1 MHMIKPQTNNRY
13 KSAMIPAL
21 LTGMITNLYI
31 SGIFIYIR
39 EFIAIIPSITGLFIF
54 LSCFWLLKS
63 DKINAKSS
71 FLIGGYVVA
80 IEVSIHTYF
89 IGWNSGCFY
98 FLFLLPTVFLLN
110 TNWKIWI
117 TIVFNGSIITLLV
130 LLWYIFQDGRSLYFI
145 ESNTETIINLIN
157 LTSTGL
163 IIIVIMIYF
172 SRTINKK
179 DEALVVVNEALEKQN
194 KEIFS
199 QHQYQQILL
208 KEIHHRVKN
217 NLQII
222 SSLLSLQSNAIED
235 KDVSQVLD
243 ESRRRIEAIA
253 LIHQKLYQENKIDR
267 VDFKSYLMEIMHS
280 QQQVNS
286 NLKCEV
292 TANEVSFKLDI
303 AVPLG
308 LIISEMIVNSVKHA
322 FKEIEH
328 PELKV
333 HLIRNN
339 QTVEL
344 IVQDNGIGLPENFSL
359 EQPVSLGSEII
370 QALTDQIE
378 AEIKYENDNGAK
390 FTIKFQD

>member
-1 MHMIKPQTNNRY
+1 MTEPHNHTRY

-21 LTGMITNLYI
+21 LTGIVTNIYI
-31 SGIFIYIR
+31 SSIFVYIGAY
-39 EFIAIIPSITGLFIF
+39 IAIISPMIGLFVFVI
-54 LSCFWLLKS
+54 CFFLLKS
-63 DKINAKSS
+63 DKIQAKEA
-71 FLIGGYVVA
+71 FLIGGYIVA

-89 IGWNSGCFY
+89 IGWNTGCFY

-117 TIVFNGSIITLLV
+117 TIVFNGSIITLFV
-130 LLWYIFQDGRSLYFI
+130 LLRNIFQDGYSLYPVDP
-145 ESNTETIINLIN
+145 NTEAIINFMNI
-157 LTSTGL
+157 TGTGL
-163 IIIVIMIYF
+163 IIIVVMIYF

-179 DEALVVVNEALEKQN
+179 DEALVIVNEALEKQN

-222 SSLLSLQSNAIED
+222 SSLLSLQSNAID
-235 KDVSQVLD
+235 NKDVSQVLD

-253 LIHQKLYQENKIDR
+253 LIHEKLYQGDKIDR
-267 VDFKSYLMEIMHS
+267 VDFKSYLMEIMRS
-280 QQQVNS
+280 QQKINS

-292 TANEVSFKLDI
+292 TSSEVAFKLDI

-322 FKEIEH
+322 FKGIEN

-333 HLIRNN
+333 ELNNNN
-339 QTVEL
+339 QTIEL
-344 IVQDNGIGLPENFSL
+344 IVQDNGIGLPESFSL
-359 EQPVSLGSEII
+359 EQPVSLGTEII

-390 FTIKFQD
+390 FTIVFQE

>member
-1 MHMIKPQTNNRY
+1 MTEPLTHDRY
-13 KSAMIPAL
+13 KLAMIPSFWM
-21 LTGMITNLYI
+21 GIITNIYISCIFLYI
-31 SGIFIYIR
+31 GAYG
-39 EFIAIIPSITGLFIF
+39 AIICPVVALIVFAICF
-54 LSCFWLLKS
+54 LLLLS
-63 DKINAKSS
+63 DKIKAKHS
-71 FLIGGYVVA
+71 FLIAAYVTA
-80 IEVSIHTYF
+80 IEVCINTYF
-89 IGWNSGCFY
+89 IGWDTGFFY

-110 TNWKIWI
+110 TDWKIWV
-117 TIVFNGSIITLLV
+117 TLAFNGSIIILLV
-130 LLWYIFQDGRSLYFI
+130 LLWYIFHDGYSLFRI
-145 ESNTETIINLIN
+145 DPNTMTIINLMNI
-157 LTSTGL
+157 TSTVF
-163 IIIVIMIYF
+163 IIIVVMIYF

-179 DEALVVVNEALEKQN
+179 DEALVIVNEALEKQN

-222 SSLLSLQSNAIED
+222 SSLLSLQSNAIEN

-253 LIHQKLYQENKIDR
+253 LIHEKLYQGDKIDR
-267 VDFKSYLMEIMHS
+267 VDFKSYLMEIMLS
-280 QQQVNS
+280 QQKVNP
-286 NLKCEV
+286 NLQCEV
-292 TANEVSFKLDI
+292 ISKEVAFKLDI

-322 FKEIEH
+322 FKGIEN

-333 HLIRNN
+333 ELKKDN
-339 QTVEL
+339 QTIEL

-390 FTIKFQD
+390 FTIVFQE

>member
-1 MHMIKPQTNNRY
+1 MIETNNRY

-21 LTGMITNLYI
+21 LTGMVTNLYI
-31 SGIFIYIR
+31 SGIFIYIG
-39 EFIAIIPSITGLFIF
+39 EFIAIIPSIAGLFIF
-54 LSCFWLLKS
+54 LTCFQLLKS
-63 DKINAKSS
+63 SKINAKNS
-71 FLIGGYVVA
+71 FLLGGYVVA
-80 IEVSIHTYF
+80 IEVSIHTYL
-89 IGWNSGCFY
+89 IGWDSGCFY

-130 LLWYIFQDGRSLYFI
+130 LLWYLFQDGHSLYFI

-179 DEALVVVNEALEKQN
+179 DEALMVVNEALGKQN

-235 KDVSQVLD
+235 NDVSQVLD

-253 LIHQKLYQENKIDR
+253 LIHQKLYQGDKIDR
-267 VDFKSYLMEIMHS
+267 VDFKSYLMEIMRS
-280 QQQVNS
+280 QQKVNPD
-286 NLKCEV
+286 LKCEI
-292 TANEVSFKLDI
+292 TAKEVAFKLDI

-322 FKEIEH
+322 FKEIEN

-333 HLIRNN
+333 DLKKNK
-339 QTVEL
+339 QTIEL
-344 IVQDNGIGLPENFSL
+344 IIQDNGIGLPENFSL
-359 EQPVSLGSEII
+359 EQPISLGTEII
-370 QALTDQIE
+370 QALTTQIE

>member
-1 MHMIKPQTNNRY
+1 MTDPLTHDRY

-31 SGIFIYIR
+31 SGIFIYIG
-39 EFIAIIPSITGLFIF
+39 EFIAIIPSIAGLFVF
-54 LSCFWLLKS
+54 LICFWLLKA
-63 DKINAKSS
+63 DKINAKNS
-71 FLIGGYVVA
+71 FLLGGYVVA
-80 IEVSIHTYF
+80 IEVSIHTYL
-89 IGWNSGCFY
+89 IGWDSGCFY

-117 TIVFNGSIITLLV
+117 TIVFNGSIITLFV
-130 LLWYIFQDGRSLYFI
+130 LLWYIFQDSDPLYPI
-145 ESNTETIINLIN
+145 DSNTEIFISLIN
-157 LTSTGL
+157 LTGTGL

-179 DEALVVVNEALEKQN
+179 DEALVIVNEALEKQN

-222 SSLLSLQSNAIED
+222 SSLLSLQSNAID
-235 KDVSQVLD
+235 NKDVSQVLD

-253 LIHQKLYQENKIDR
+253 LIHEKLYQGDKIDR
-267 VDFKSYLMEIMHS
+267 VDFKSYLMEIMRS
-280 QQQVNS
+280 QQKINS

-292 TANEVSFKLDI
+292 TSSEVAFKLDI

-322 FKEIEH
+322 FKGIEN

-333 HLIRNN
+333 ELNNNN
-339 QTVEL
+339 QTIEL

-359 EQPVSLGSEII
+359 EQPVSLGTEII

-390 FTIKFQD
+390 FTIVFQE

>member
-1 MHMIKPQTNNRY
+1 MLDTNNRY

-21 LTGMITNLYI
+21 LTGMITNIYV
-31 SGIFIYIR
+31 SGIFIYLR
-39 EFIAIIPSITGLFIF
+39 EFIAIISPISGLFIF
-54 LSCFWLLKS
+54 LICFWLLKS
-63 DKINAKSS
+63 DKINAKTS

-80 IEVSIHTYF
+80 IEVSIHTYL
-89 IGWNSGCFY
+89 IGWDSGCFY

-110 TNWKIWI
+110 ANWKMWI

-130 LLWYIFQDGRSLYFI
+130 LLWCIFQDGRSLYCI

-157 LTSTGL
+157 LTSTGS

-179 DEALVVVNEALEKQN
+179 DEALMVVNEALGNQN

-199 QHQYQQILL
+199 QHQYQKILL

-222 SSLLSLQSNAIED
+222 SSLLSLQSNAIDD
-235 KDVSQVLD
+235 KEVAEVLN

-253 LIHQKLYQENKIDR
+253 LIHQKLYQGDKIDR
-267 VDFKSYLMEIMHS
+267 VDFKSYLMEIMRS
-280 QQQVNS
+280 QQKINP
-286 NLKCEV
+286 NLKYEV
-292 TANEVSFKLDI
+292 TANEVAFKLDI

-322 FKEIEH
+322 FKGIEN

-333 HLIRNN
+333 DLNNNN
-339 QTVEL
+339 QTIEI
-344 IVQDNGIGLPENFSL
+344 IVKDNGIGLPENFSL
-359 EQPVSLGSEII
+359 EQPISLGTEII
-370 QALTDQIE
+370 QALTAQIE

-390 FTIKFQD
+390 FTIVFQD

>member
-1 MHMIKPQTNNRY
+1 MTDTNNRY

-21 LTGMITNLYI
+21 LTGMITNLYV
-31 SGIFIYIR
+31 SGIFIYIG
-39 EFIAIIPSITGLFIF
+39 ELIAIISPISGFFIF
-54 LSCFWLLKS
+54 IICFWLLKS
-63 DKINAKSS
+63 DKINAKNS

-80 IEVSIHTYF
+80 IEVSIHTF
-89 IGWNSGCFY
+89 LVGWNTGHFY

-117 TIVFNGSIITLLV
+117 TIVINGSIITLLV
-130 LLWYIFQDGRSLYFI
+130 LLWWIFQDGHSLYCI
-145 ESNTETIINLIN
+145 ESSTETIINLIN
-157 LTSTGL
+157 LASTGS

-179 DEALVVVNEALEKQN
+179 DEALMLVNEALGKQN

-199 QHQYQQILL
+199 QHQYQKILL

-222 SSLLSLQSNAIED
+222 SSLLSLQSNAIEN

-253 LIHQKLYQENKIDR
+253 LIHEKLYQGVKIDR
-267 VDFKSYLMEIMHS
+267 VDFRSYLMEIMRS
-280 QQQVNS
+280 QQKVNPNIQCEVNS
-286 NLKCEV
+286 KEV
-292 TANEVSFKLDI
+292 AFKLDI

-308 LIISEMIVNSVKHA
+308 LIISEMVVNSVKHA

-333 HLIRNN
+333 ELKKDN
-339 QTVEL
+339 QTIEL

-378 AEIKYENDNGAK
+378 AEIKHENDNGAK
-390 FTIKFQD
+390 FTIVFKE

>member
-1 MHMIKPQTNNRY
+1 MTEPLTHDRY
-13 KSAMIPAL
+13 KLAMIPAL
-21 LTGMITNLYI
+21 LTGIVTNIYI
-31 SGIFIYIR
+31 SSIFVYIGAYT
-39 EFIAIIPSITGLFIF
+39 AIISPMIGLLVFVI
-54 LSCFWLLKS
+54 CFFLLKS
-63 DKINAKSS
+63 DKIQAKES
-71 FLIGGYVVA
+71 FLIGGYIVA

-89 IGWNSGCFY
+89 IGWNAGCFY

-130 LLWYIFQDGRSLYFI
+130 LLWYIFNDGYSLYHI
-145 ESNTETIINLIN
+145 DSNTETIINLIN
-157 LTSTGL
+157 INGTLL
-163 IIIVIMIYF
+163 IIIVVMIYF
-172 SRTINKK
+172 SRTVNKK
-179 DEALVVVNEALEKQN
+179 DEALVIVNEALEKQN

-222 SSLLSLQSNAIED
+222 SSLLSLQSKAINDEN
-235 KDVSQVLD
+235 VTEVLN
-243 ESRRRIEAIA
+243 ESRKRIEAIA
-253 LIHQKLYQENKIDR
+253 MVHQKLYQGDKIDR
-267 VDFKSYLMEIMHS
+267 VDFKSYLMEIMSS
-280 QQQVNS
+280 QQKINPY
-286 NLKCEV
+286 LKCEV
-292 TANEVSFKLDI
+292 ISNEVDFKLDI

-322 FKEIEH
+322 FKGIEN

-333 HLIRNN
+333 ELNN
-339 QTVEL
+339 NGQTIEL

-359 EQPVSLGSEII
+359 EQPVSLGTEII

-390 FTIKFQD
+390 FTIVFQE

>member
-1 MHMIKPQTNNRY
+1 
-13 KSAMIPAL
+13 MIPAL
-21 LTGMITNLYI
+21 LTGMITNLYV
-31 SGIFIYIR
+31 SGIFIYIG
-39 EFIAIIPSITGLFIF
+39 ELIAIISPISGFFIF
-54 LSCFWLLKS
+54 IICFWLLKS
-63 DKINAKSS
+63 DKINAKNS

-80 IEVSIHTYF
+80 IEVSIHTF
-89 IGWNSGCFY
+89 LVGWNTGHFY

-130 LLWYIFQDGRSLYFI
+130 LLWWIFQDGHSLYCI
-145 ESNTETIINLIN
+145 ESSTETIINLIN
-157 LTSTGL
+157 LASTGS

-179 DEALVVVNEALEKQN
+179 DEALMVVNEALGKQN

-199 QHQYQQILL
+199 QHQYQKILL

-235 KDVSQVLD
+235 KEVTEVLN

-267 VDFKSYLMEIMHS
+267 VDFKSYLMEIMRS
-280 QQQVNS
+280 QQKINP

-292 TANEVSFKLDI
+292 TSNEVAFKLDI

-322 FKEIEH
+322 FKGIEN

-333 HLIRNN
+333 DLNN
-339 QTVEL
+339 NSQTIEL
-344 IVQDNGIGLPENFSL
+344 IVKDNGVGLPENFSL
-359 EQPVSLGSEII
+359 EQPISLGTEII
-370 QALTDQIE
+370 QALTTQIE

-390 FTIKFQD
+390 FTIVFKE

>member
-31 SGIFIYIR
+31 SGIFIYIG
-39 EFIAIIPSITGLFIF
+39 EFIAIIPSIAGLFIF
-54 LSCFWLLKS
+54 LTCFWLLKS
-63 DKINAKSS
+63 GKINAKSS

-80 IEVSIHTYF
+80 IEVSIHTYL
-89 IGWNSGCFY
+89 IGWDSGCFY

-117 TIVFNGSIITLLV
+117 TIVFNGSIIILLV
-130 LLWYIFQDGRSLYFI
+130 LLWYLFQDGRSLYFI

-179 DEALVVVNEALEKQN
+179 DEALVIANQFLEKQN

-199 QHQYQQILL
+199 QHQYQQILI

-222 SSLLSLQSNAIED
+222 SSLLSLQSNAINDEN
-235 KDVSQVLD
+235 VTEVLN
-243 ESRRRIEAIA
+243 ESRKRIEAIA
-253 LIHQKLYQENKIDR
+253 MVHQKLYQGDKIDR
-267 VDFKSYLMEIMHS
+267 VDFKSYLMEIMSS
-280 QQQVNS
+280 QQKINPY
-286 NLKCEV
+286 LKCEV
-292 TANEVSFKLDI
+292 ISNEVDFKLDI

-322 FKEIEH
+322 FKGIEN

-333 HLIRNN
+333 ELKNN
-339 QTVEL
+339 NETIEL
-344 IVQDNGIGLPENFSL
+344 IVQDNGIGLPESFSL
-359 EQPVSLGSEII
+359 EQPVSLGTEII

-390 FTIKFQD
+390 FTIVFQE

>member
-1 MHMIKPQTNNRY
+1 
-13 KSAMIPAL
+13 MIPAL
-21 LTGMITNLYI
+21 LTGIFTNIYI
-31 SGIFIYIR
+31 SSIFVYIGAHS
-39 EFIAIIPSITGLFIF
+39 AIICPVAGLFVFVICF
-54 LSCFWLLKS
+54 LLLKS
-63 DKINAKSS
+63 DKLTPKHS

-80 IEVSIHTYF
+80 IEVFIHTYF
-89 IGWNSGCFY
+89 IGWDTGFFY

-110 TNWKIWI
+110 SNWKIWI
-117 TIVFNGSIITLLV
+117 TIVFNGSIITIFLL
-130 LLWYIFQDGRSLYFI
+130 LRYIFKNGDPLYPI
-145 ESNTETIINLIN
+145 DSNTETIINLMNI
-157 LTSTGL
+157 TSTGL
-163 IIIVIMIYF
+163 IIIVVMVYF

-179 DEALVVVNEALEKQN
+179 DEALVIANQFLEKQN

-199 QHQYQQILL
+199 QHQYQQILI

-222 SSLLSLQSNAIED
+222 SSLLSLQQKAID
-235 KDVSQVLD
+235 NKDVSYVLD

-253 LIHQKLYQENKIDR
+253 LIHQKLYQENKMDR
-267 VDFKSYLMEIMHS
+267 VDFKSYLLEIMSS
-280 QQQVNS
+280 QQKVNP

-292 TANEVSFKLDI
+292 TSNEVSFKLDI

-390 FTIKFQD
+390 FTIVFQE

>member
-1 MHMIKPQTNNRY
+1 MTEPLTHDRY

-21 LTGMITNLYI
+21 LTGIVTNIYI
-31 SGIFIYIR
+31 SSIFVYIGAYS
-39 EFIAIIPSITGLFIF
+39 AIISPMIGLFVFVI
-54 LSCFWLLKS
+54 CFFLLKS
-63 DKINAKSS
+63 DKIQAKES
-71 FLIGGYVVA
+71 FLIGGYIVA

-89 IGWNSGCFY
+89 IGWNTGCFY

-130 LLWYIFQDGRSLYFI
+130 LLWYIFHDGYSLYPI
-145 ESNTETIINLIN
+145 DSNTERIINLMNIN
-157 LTSTGL
+157 GTVL
-163 IIIVIMIYF
+163 IIIVVMIYF

-179 DEALVVVNEALEKQN
+179 DEALVIANQSLEKQN
-194 KEIFS
+194 KEIYS

-222 SSLLSLQSNAIED
+222 SSLLSLQSKAIDDEN
-235 KDVSQVLD
+235 VTEVLN
-243 ESRRRIEAIA
+243 ESRIRIEAIA
-253 LIHQKLYQENKIDR
+253 LIHQNLYQGNKIDR
-267 VDFKSYLMEIMHS
+267 VDFKSYLMEIMSS
-280 QQQVNS
+280 QQKVNS

-292 TANEVSFKLDI
+292 TSNEVAFKLDI

-308 LIISEMIVNSVKHA
+308 LIISEMIMNSVKHA
-322 FKEIEH
+322 FIGIEK

-333 HLIRNN
+333 ALKKNN
-339 QTVEL
+339 ETIEL
-344 IVQDNGIGLPENFSL
+344 MGQDNGIGLPENFSL
-359 EQPVSLGSEII
+359 ELPVSLGTVII
-370 QALTDQIE
+370 QALTNQIE

-390 FTIKFQD
+390 FTIVFQE

>member
-1 MHMIKPQTNNRY
+1 MTDPLTHDRY

-31 SGIFIYIR
+31 SGIFIYIG
-39 EFIAIIPSITGLFIF
+39 EFIAIIPSIAGLFVF
-54 LSCFWLLKS
+54 LICFWLLKA
-63 DKINAKSS
+63 DKINAKNS
-71 FLIGGYVVA
+71 FLLGGYVVA
-80 IEVSIHTYF
+80 IEVSIHTYL
-89 IGWNSGCFY
+89 IGWDSGCFY

-117 TIVFNGSIITLLV
+117 TIVFNGSIITLFV
-130 LLWYIFQDGRSLYFI
+130 LLWYIFQDSDPLYPI
-145 ESNTETIINLIN
+145 DSNTEIFISLIN
-157 LTSTGL
+157 LTGTGL

-179 DEALVVVNEALEKQN
+179 DEALVIVNEALEKQN

-222 SSLLSLQSNAIED
+222 SSLLSLQSNAID
-235 KDVSQVLD
+235 NKDVSQVLD

-253 LIHQKLYQENKIDR
+253 LIHEKLYQGDKIDR
-267 VDFKSYLMEIMHS
+267 VDFKSYLMEIMRS
-280 QQQVNS
+280 QQKINS

-292 TANEVSFKLDI
+292 TSSEVAFKLDI

-322 FKEIEH
+322 FKGIEN

-333 HLIRNN
+333 ELNN
-339 QTVEL
+339 NGQTIEL

-359 EQPVSLGSEII
+359 EQPVSLGTEII

-390 FTIKFQD
+390 FTIVFQE

>member
-1 MHMIKPQTNNRY
+1 
-13 KSAMIPAL
+13 MIPAL
-21 LTGMITNLYI
+21 LTGIVTNIYI
-31 SGIFIYIR
+31 SSIFVYIGAY
-39 EFIAIIPSITGLFIF
+39 IAIISPMIGLFVFVI
-54 LSCFWLLKS
+54 CFFLLKS
-63 DKINAKSS
+63 DKIQAKEA
-71 FLIGGYVVA
+71 FLIGGYIVA

-89 IGWNSGCFY
+89 IGWNTGCFY

-117 TIVFNGSIITLLV
+117 TIVFNGSIITLFV
-130 LLWYIFQDGRSLYFI
+130 LLRNIFQDGYSLYPVDP
-145 ESNTETIINLIN
+145 NTEAIINFMNI
-157 LTSTGL
+157 TGTGL
-163 IIIVIMIYF
+163 IIIVVMIYF

-179 DEALVVVNEALEKQN
+179 DEALVIVNEALEKQN

-222 SSLLSLQSNAIED
+222 SSLLSLQSNAID
-235 KDVSQVLD
+235 NKDVSQVLD

-267 VDFKSYLMEIMHS
+267 VDFKSYLMEIMRS
-280 QQQVNS
+280 QQKINS

-292 TANEVSFKLDI
+292 TSSEVAFKLDI

-322 FKEIEH
+322 FKGIEN

-333 HLIRNN
+333 ELNNNN
-339 QTVEL
+339 QTIEL

-359 EQPVSLGSEII
+359 EQPVSLGTEII

-390 FTIKFQD
+390 FTIVFQE

>member
-1 MHMIKPQTNNRY
+1 MTEPLTHDRY

-21 LTGMITNLYI
+21 LTGIITNIYI
-31 SGIFIYIR
+31 SSIFVYIGAYG
-39 EFIAIIPSITGLFIF
+39 AIICPVAGLFVFVISF
-54 LSCFWLLKS
+54 FLLKS
-63 DKINAKSS
+63 DKIKAKQS
-71 FLIGGYVVA
+71 FLIAGYAVA

-89 IGWNSGCFY
+89 IGWDTGFFY

-110 TNWKIWI
+110 SNWKIWI

-130 LLWYIFQDGRSLYFI
+130 LLWYIFQDSKPLYPIDLNI
-145 ESNTETIINLIN
+145 EIIINLMNI
-157 LTSTGL
+157 TSTGL
-163 IIIVIMIYF
+163 IIIVVMIYF

-179 DEALVVVNEALEKQN
+179 DEALVIANQALEKQN

-222 SSLLSLQSNAIED
+222 SSLLSLQSNAID
-235 KDVSQVLD
+235 NKDVSQVLD

-267 VDFKSYLMEIMHS
+267 VDFKSYLMEIMSS
-280 QQQVNS
+280 QQKVNP

-292 TANEVSFKLDI
+292 TSNEVAFKLDI

-322 FKEIEH
+322 FQGIEN

-333 HLIRNN
+333 ELKKDNETI
-339 QTVEL
+339 EL

-359 EQPVSLGSEII
+359 EQPVSLGTEII

-390 FTIKFQD
+390 FTIVFQE